1 VATHTKTRTV
11 LVKRRG
17 THGTGGLLGGFEL
30 HAIHHGSDPVTGNAD
45 VRPLSLG
52 KGRFRVTIRLVSGQL
67 TAQRRRT
74 MHFKRG
80 GYSPRMG
87 VALSGVRKPMVARL
101 TVERRVGS
109 KWRAVAV
116 AKATL
121 KP

>member
-17 THGTGGLLGGFEL
+17 THGNRGLLGGFEL
-30 HAIHHGSDPVTGNAD
+30 HAIRHGSDPVAGDAD

-52 KGRFRVTIRLVSGQL
+52 RGRYRVTIRLVSGQL

-74 MHFKRG
+74 MKFRHG

-87 VALSGVRKPMVARL
+87 VALSGVRHRMTARL
-101 TVERRVGS
+101 TVQRRVHH
-109 KWRAVAV
+109 KWRTVAS
-116 AKATL
+116 ARARL